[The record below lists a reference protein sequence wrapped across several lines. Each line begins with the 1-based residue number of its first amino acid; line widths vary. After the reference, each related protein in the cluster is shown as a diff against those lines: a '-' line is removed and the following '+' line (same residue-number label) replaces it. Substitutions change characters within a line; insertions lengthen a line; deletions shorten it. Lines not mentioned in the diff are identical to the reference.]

1 MSGSEPPAM
10 HEKTLDTSFRHV
22 KLFSFMNGGAD
33 AKFAS
38 APPSLFVCFLSFS
51 SHPLGDV
58 GEAVLGVFHSEES
71 LVGGRGGEGTE
82 VCAVGTD
89 FHVVKNGKRGGDLW
103 RKFACPGVP
112 PRSDF
117 VAVSFSHCIEEFANG
132 GGVVVA
138 SHESDA
144 GDFAFVGVHQ
154 CEEAFFCQFLSRLL
168 LQIGAVAAGTAVGA
182 AGEIDGKCDFVR
194 KLLEDNVVVH
204 VGEHKP
210 D

>member
-10 HEKTLDTSFRHV
+10 HEKNFGHVIQTCETL
-22 KLFSFMNGGAD
+22 LFYRWWGRCEVRVCPT
-33 AKFAS
+33 KF
-38 APPSLFVCFLSFS
+38 CFLSFS

-58 GEAVLGVFHSEES
+58 GEAVLGMFHSEES

-89 FHVVKNGKRGGDLW
+89 FHVVKNGKRSGDLW

-112 PRSDF
+112 PRADF

-144 GDFAFVGVHQ
+144 GDFAFVGIHQ
-154 CEEAFFCQFLSRLL
+154 CEESFFCQFLSRLL
-168 LQIGAVAAGTAVGA
+168 LQIGAVAAGAAVGA